1 MHFDEAAWVALGFL
15 IFVVLAWKQAS
26 AALGSMLDSRSDKIR
41 AELDEAR
48 KLHDDAKAELENFRK
63 LKAEAE
69 QEAQTILANAKV
81 AAERIRENAAT
92 RAEETIVRREA
103 QAKAKITAA
112 ENALISELRQKAS
125 ELAVTAARQV
135 ITDKLDSKASL
146 ALVEDSAKQIAA
158 SK

>member
-1 MHFDEAAWVALGFL
+1 MHLDEGAWVAIGFV

-69 QEAQTILANAKV
+69 QEAQTILANAKA

-92 RAEETIVRREA
+92 RAEETIARREA

-125 ELAVTAARQV
+125 ELAVIAARQV

>member
-1 MHFDEAAWVALGFL
+1 MHLDEGAWVAIGFV

-26 AALGSMLDSRSDKIR
+26 AALGSMLDLRSDKIR

-69 QEAQTILANAKV
+69 QEAQTILANAKA

-92 RAEETIVRREA
+92 RAEETIARREA

-125 ELAVTAARQV
+125 ELAVIAARQV

>member
-1 MHFDEAAWVALGFL
+1 MHLDEGAWVAIGFV

-41 AELDEAR
+41 SELDEAR

-69 QEAQTILANAKV
+69 QEAQTILANAKA
-81 AAERIRENAAT
+81 AAERIRENAAM
-92 RAEETIVRREA
+92 RAEETIARREA